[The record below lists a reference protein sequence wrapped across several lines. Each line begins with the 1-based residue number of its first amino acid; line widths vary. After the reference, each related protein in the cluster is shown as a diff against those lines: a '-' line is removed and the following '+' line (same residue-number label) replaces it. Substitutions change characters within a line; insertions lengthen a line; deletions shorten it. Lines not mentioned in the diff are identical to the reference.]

1 LLPRSNFIS
10 YKELIV
16 FDGNALEDLIL
27 AYETWV
33 KVKLNKHNAI
43 LICQGYTN
51 HHFSCDETIKYL
63 ILLNIDCLVIEQE
76 IFFDHYGPICDSWE
90 CSKNLKNIR

>member
-1 LLPRSNFIS
+1 MPRSNFIS
-10 YKELIV
+10 YKELNV

-43 LICQGYTN
+43 LICLGFTN
-51 HHFSCDETIKYL
+51 HHFSWYEKIKYL
-63 ILLNIDCLVIEQE
+63 ILFNIDCLVIEQ
-76 IFFDHYGPICDSWE
+76 
-90 CSKNLKNIR
+90 

>member
-1 LLPRSNFIS
+1 MLPRSNFIS

-51 HHFSCDETIKYL
+51 LHFSCDETIKYRL
-63 ILLNIDCLVIEQE
+63 
-76 IFFDHYGPICDSWE
+76 FRY
-90 CSKNLKNIR
+90 